1 MKIAFVGFRH
11 AHGKMG
17 YRRITADA
25 RYTICGVCEEDPE
38 TRAALRVDGIPVTHD
53 SYAAMLAETSPDVV
67 VVCDRF
73 DLRGSRVIEAL
84 RAGCHVIA
92 ENGNIASTV
101 AAAMPKAQSEL
112 DKLISTYMDTAE

>member
-11 AHGKMG
+11 AHGKMA

-53 SYAAMLAETSPDVV
+53 SYAAMLAETSPDAV

-73 DLRGSRVIEAL
+73 DLRGGRVIEAL

-92 ENGNIASTV
+92 
-101 AAAMPKAQSEL
+101 
-112 DKLISTYMDTAE
+112 DKPLCTSLAE